1 MIKAVLWDLDGTL
14 IDSEAIH
21 YRAIIEANNKI
32 GLILEENFVRRQVKE
47 PQQVAGTGE
56 SRAPVSGAEEYL

>member
-1 MIKAVLWDLDGTL
+1 MIKAVLWYLDGTL

-32 GLILEENFVRRQVKE
+32 GLILNRPGFV
-47 PQQVAGTGE
+47 GG
-56 SRAPVSGAEEYL
+56 GLI